1 MIEEKYVKQRPKS
14 KALYREALNTFPS
27 GITHDT
33 RFLLP
38 FPTYIKG
45 AKGSRKW
52 DVDGNEYVD
61 FAMGHGALLL
71 GHGRAE
77 VINAV
82 RDSISHGTH
91 YGGSSEIE
99 MKWGNMVKKLIPSA
113 ERVRFTSSGTEATL
127 LALRLARAYT
137 GKTKVIKFQGHF
149 HGWHDYVALG
159 ERPPWEINPSGIP
172 YEVVKT
178 VVVIPCD
185 LTILEELLA
194 KDSNIAG
201 VILEPTGGS
210 WGKVPT
216 PDGLLEN
223 LREITRRYGVLL
235 IFDEVVTGFR
245 WSKGGAQALYG
256 VIPDLTTLAK
266 ILAGG
271 FPGGAV
277 AGKREILET
286 LEFSGDEERDKRTKI
301 RHPGTFNAN
310 PVSAAAGVACLEI
323 VSTGSPQESAANR
336 AGEIRRA
343 MNEVIKAHSVS
354 GCVYGDSSV
363 FHIILGAT
371 PQNYTGND
379 IRNPFIPPEI
389 LKMGGDKNLTRLLQL
404 SMLVEGVDLFHL
416 GGLVSS
422 AHTNEDVEKT
432 IKAFEVAI
440 SRLKKEGVLK

>member
-1 MIEEKYVKQRPKS
+1 M
-14 KALYREALNTFPS
+14 
-27 GITHDT
+27 
-33 RFLLP
+33 
-38 FPTYIKG
+38 
-45 AKGSRKW
+45 
-52 DVDGNEYVD
+52 
-61 FAMGHGALLL
+61 
-71 GHGRAE
+71 
-77 VINAV
+77 
-82 RDSISHGTH
+82 
-91 YGGSSEIE
+91 
-99 MKWGNMVKKLIPSA
+99 
-113 ERVRFTSSGTEATL
+113 
-127 LALRLARAYT
+127 
-137 GKTKVIKFQGHF
+137 
-149 HGWHDYVALG
+149 
-159 ERPPWEINPSGIP
+159 
-172 YEVVKT
+172 
-178 VVVIPCD
+178 
-185 LTILEELLA
+185 
-194 KDSNIAG
+194 
-201 VILEPTGGS
+201 
-210 WGKVPT
+210 
-216 PDGLLEN
+216 
-223 LREITRRYGVLL
+223 
-235 IFDEVVTGFR
+235 
-245 WSKGGAQALYG
+245 
-256 VIPDLTTLAK
+256 
-266 ILAGG
+266 
-271 FPGGAV
+271 